1 MQAINKYVTLRK
13 IDESLVSES
22 GLELTAGERDRTRY
36 RYAEVLS
43 VGEEVAAVKEGDKVC
58 YDRTNAFTLF
68 VEGTHVTVVR
78 GGDIVGVL

>member
-1 MQAINKYVTLRK
+1 MKAINKYVTLNK
-13 IDESLVSES
+13 LDESMVSES

-43 VGEEVAAVKEGDKVC
+43 VGEEVLSIKPGDKVC

-68 VEGTHVTVVR
+68 VKGVQITVVR
-78 GGDIVGVL
+78 GGDIVGVI